1 MEKINSKLE
10 IKKTYSVDGVEY
22 SSKKEAELVAAKK
35 TLQSLVEQGVDVVIE
50 NYVDFIKALRI
61 LSPALGNSDI
71 AAPKPGAKGTLNSL
85 DFALSQKGMRI
96 VRSKVSWPVYHIF
109 LEGGEER
116 IITFKKEVW
125 ALCNLYDKEGI
136 EGLLQYENK

>member
-1 MEKINSKLE
+1 MKLNTNLQ

-22 SSKKEAELVAAKK
+22 TDKKQAETVVAKK
-35 TLQSLVEQGVDVVIE
+35 TLQSLVDQGVDAVIE
-50 NYVDFIKALRI
+50 NYVDFIAALRV
-61 LSPALGNSDI
+61 LSPALGSTELP
-71 AAPKPGAKGTLNSL
+71 APKPGAKGTLNSL

-109 LEGGEER
+109 LADGVEK

-136 EGLLQYENK
+136 EGLLQHQNK

>member
-1 MEKINSKLE
+1 MKLNTNLE
-10 IKKTYSVDGVEY
+10 IKKTYSVNGVEY
-22 SSKKEAELVAAKK
+22 TDKKEALEVAAKG
-35 TLQSLVEQGVDVVIE
+35 TLEALVSQGVDAVIE

-61 LSPALGNSDI
+61 LSPALGSTEI
-71 AAPKPGAKGTLNSL
+71 APPKPGAKGTLNSL

-109 LEGGEER
+109 LESGEER

>member
-1 MEKINSKLE
+1 M
-10 IKKTYSVDGVEY
+10 DGVEY
-22 SSKKEAELVAAKK
+22 SSKKEAETVAARKMLEELVAG
-35 TLQSLVEQGVDVVIE
+35 GVDHVIE

-61 LSPALGNSDI
+61 LSPALGSSELP
-71 AAPKPGAKGTLNSL
+71 APKPGAKGTLNSL

-96 VRSKVSWPVYHIF
+96 IRSKVSWPVYHIF
-109 LEGGEER
+109 LADGEEK

-136 EGLLQYENK
+136 EGLLQHENK

>member
-1 MEKINSKLE
+1 MKLNTNLQ

-22 SSKKEAELVAAKK
+22 TDKKQAETVAAKK
-35 TLQSLVEQGVDVVIE
+35 MLQSLVEQGVDAVIE

-109 LEGGEER
+109 LADGEEK

-136 EGLLQYENK
+136 EGLLQHENK

>member
-1 MEKINSKLE
+1 MEKISSKLE
-10 IKKTYSVDGVEY
+10 IKKTFSVDGVEY
-22 SSKKEAELVAAKK
+22 SDKKEALEVAAKK
-35 TLQSLVEQGVDVVIE
+35 TLQSLVEQGVDAVIE

-61 LSPALGNSDI
+61 LSPSLGTSELP
-71 AAPKPGAKGTLNSL
+71 APKPGAKGTLNSL

-109 LEGGEER
+109 LADGEEK

-136 EGLLQYENK
+136 EGLLQHQNK

>member
-1 MEKINSKLE
+1 MKINSNLE
-10 IKKTYSVDGVEY
+10 IKRTFSVDGVEY
-22 SSKKEAELVAAKK
+22 SDKKEAMRVAAKK
-35 TLQSLVEQGVDVVIE
+35 TLQSLIEQGVDAAVE
-50 NYVDFIKALRI
+50 NYVDFIAALRV
-61 LSPALGNSDI
+61 LSPALGSTELP
-71 AAPKPGAKGTLNSL
+71 APRPGAKGTLNSL

-109 LEGGEER
+109 LADGVEK

-136 EGLLQYENK
+136 EGLLKFENK

>member
-1 MEKINSKLE
+1 MKLNTNLQ

-22 SSKKEAELVAAKK
+22 TDKKQAETVAAKK
-35 TLQSLVEQGVDVVIE
+35 MLQSLVEQGVDAVIE

-61 LSPALGNSDI
+61 LSPALGSTELP
-71 AAPKPGAKGTLNSL
+71 APKQGAKGTLNSL

-96 VRSKVSWPVYHIF
+96 IRSKVSWPVYHIF

-136 EGLLQYENK
+136 EGLLQHENK

>member
-10 IKKTYSVDGVEY
+10 IKKTFSVDGVEY
-22 SSKKEAELVAAKK
+22 SDKKEAMKVAAKK
-35 TLQSLVEQGVDVVIE
+35 TLQSLVEQGVDAAIE
-50 NYVDFIKALRI
+50 NYVDFIAALRV
-61 LSPALGNSDI
+61 LSPALGNSEI
-71 AAPKPGAKGTLNSL
+71 APPKPGAKGTLNSL

-109 LEGGEER
+109 LADGEER
-116 IITFKKEVW
+116 IITYKKEVW

-136 EGLLQYENK
+136 EGLLKLENK

>member
-1 MEKINSKLE
+1 MKLNTNLQ
-10 IKKTYSVDGVEY
+10 IKKTYSVDGIEY
-22 SSKKEAELVAAKK
+22 TSKKDAETAAAKK
-35 TLQSLVEQGVDVVIE
+35 TLAALVEQGVDAVIE

-61 LSPALGNSDI
+61 LSPALGSSELP
-71 AAPKPGAKGTLNSL
+71 APKPGAKGTLNSL
-85 DFALSQKGMRI
+85 DFTLSQKGMRI

-136 EGLLQYENK
+136 EGLLQHENK

>member
-1 MEKINSKLE
+1 MKINSKLE
-10 IKKTYSVDGVEY
+10 IKKTYSIDGVEY
-22 SSKKEAELVAAKK
+22 SSKKEAETVAARRMLEELVAG
-35 TLQSLVEQGVDVVIE
+35 GVDHVIE

-61 LSPALGNSDI
+61 LSPALGSTEI
-71 AAPKPGAKGTLNSL
+71 APPKPGAKGTLNSL
-85 DFALSQKGMRI
+85 DYALSQKGMRI

>member
-1 MEKINSKLE
+1 MKINSNLE

-22 SSKKEAELVAAKK
+22 SDKKEAMRVAAKK
-35 TLQSLVEQGVDVVIE
+35 TLQSLIEQGVDAAIE
-50 NYVDFIKALRI
+50 NHVDFIAALRV
-61 LSPALGNSDI
+61 LSPALGSTELP
-71 AAPKPGAKGTLNSL
+71 APRPGAKGTLNSL

-109 LEGGEER
+109 LADGVEK

-136 EGLLQYENK
+136 EGLLKFENK